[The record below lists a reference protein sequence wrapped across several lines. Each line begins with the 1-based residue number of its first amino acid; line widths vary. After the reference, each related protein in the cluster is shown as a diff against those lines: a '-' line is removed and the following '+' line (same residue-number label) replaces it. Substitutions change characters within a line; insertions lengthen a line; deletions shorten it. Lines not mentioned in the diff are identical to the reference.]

1 MDDHTVLKINL
12 DGSRYVEQ
20 PSPVPT
26 SSKIELVGQQPQP
39 RQPVSQEQVIA
50 ARAERTAKQG
60 RFAWS
65 LLHGY
70 RGCDPQWLDIWQYL
84 IPARCDCKDGYQ
96 KILEQMPPDHSS
108 PEAFFAWGV
117 ALHNAVNA
125 KLGKPQITLDEAY
138 SIWRKDDGMEHKE
151 TTAERS

>member
-1 MDDHTVLKINL
+1 MIVKRKASDLVQLP
-12 DGSRYVEQ
+12 SRDTKEIK
-20 PSPVPT
+20 T
-26 SSKIELVGQQPQP
+26 IETAIAQAEAMRP
-39 RQPVSQEQVIA
+39 RMLTPDEVA
-50 ARAERTAKQG
+50 AKAERNKARQG
-60 RFAWS
+60 RFAWAK
-65 LLHGY
+65 LHGY

-84 IPARCDCKDGYQ
+84 IPARCDCKDGFQ
-96 KILEQMPPDHSS
+96 RILKDLPPDHSS

-138 SIWRKDDGMEHKE
+138 SIWRKDDGLEHKE